1 MYICWIKARTKIK
14 NAVFRRCFCVRSTP
28 LIIWIKSVS
37 KKHFIKKF
45 TIKNLDLLVSVISF
59 STRPCSLTAA
69 AHLEQTTRTHWW
81 FWQKDDPC
89 FHTITW
95 RCYKNCSI
103 KEYAEEE
110 EKTLQGRP
118 KCIKTF
124 IWAIIDSL
132 AFIKS
137 KIRRKRSEYLSKI
150 VKYWKENEAMTRKRR
165 AISEPQDFWDVLLN
179 KMRKYDEMK

>member
-110 EKTLQGRP
+110 KKNAAGAPEMHQNVHLGDYWLFSFYKIKNTTQAERIFEQNCKRLEK
-118 KCIKTF
+118 
-124 IWAIIDSL
+124 
-132 AFIKS
+132 
-137 KIRRKRSEYLSKI
+137 KRSDDEKAPRNI
-150 VKYWKENEAMTRKRR
+150 RTTRLLRR
-165 AISEPQDFWDVLLN
+165 LTE
-179 KMRKYDEMK
+179 